1 MPGIILLFLPD
12 LSQNGL
18 LLLMRARREGLV
30 FSAASAMSRL
40 FAAQA
45 SGIIGSLD
53 RQPVI
58 LTAL

>member
-1 MPGIILLFLPD
+1 MPGIILLFPQEILQ
-12 LSQNGL
+12 SGL
-18 LLLMRARREGLV
+18 LLLMRARPGGLV
-30 FSAASAMSRL
+30 FSAACAMSRL

-53 RQPVI
+53 RQRVI